1 MAKGGE
7 LTNEELK
14 NILLQGNY
22 VAKADMVAAE
32 EYVEK
37 NGGDL
42 IRYFLAKQIIT
53 KDLLGQAI
61 AEFFKVSYGNLMAN
75 RPTKELTLT
84 IPKEFALKYRLVLF
98 KFDKSKKAAI
108 VATDNPNK
116 TKLSGALDSLARY
129 LAVPKLT
136 MVYALPED
144 LDEVMLYYR
153 DPLSARLEAIVTAG
167 ERVAPLLFD
176 EIVEE
181 ATIFRASDLHFEPKE
196 DGVLVRFRIDGV
208 MTEQCRFS
216 REIYSN
222 IVNRIKV
229 RANLRL
235 DDHFSAQDG
244 AIRHQ
249 LADGAHADMRISVV
263 PTLDGEKIVIR
274 LLSEY
279 VRDFTM
285 ADVGLSERD
294 QHILQENADRP
305 FGMILVIGPTGS
317 GKTTTLYALLKNV
330 ATPDI
335 NVTTIEDPVEY
346 KISNINQI
354 QVNEATN
361 LTFAAGLRSIVRQD
375 PDVILVGEIRD
386 IETAEISVNAA
397 LTGHLLFSTFHANDS
412 ATAIPR
418 LLEMGVEPFLLAS
431 TLNLVIAQRL
441 ARRLCNKC
449 RYSYVV
455 KKAELKKSFPLA
467 EKYFKGKDS
476 ITLYKGKGCN
486 ACNHSGYTGRI
497 ALFEFLQVSREM
509 QDLILKRPSTQEI
522 WDLAARQGAMSM
534 FADGVEKSKAGVTTL
549 DEVMRVANIN

>member
-7 LTNEELK
+7 LSNDELK

-22 VAKADMVAAE
+22 VAKEDMVAAE

-42 IRYFLAKQIIT
+42 ISYFLAKQIIT

-61 AEFFKVSYGNLMAN
+61 AEFFKVSYANLLAN
-75 RPTKELTLT
+75 RPTKEVVLKV
-84 IPKEFALKYRLVLF
+84 PKEFALKYRLVLF
-98 KFDKSKKAAI
+98 KLEKDKKTATI
-108 VATDNPNK
+108 ATDNPTK
-116 TKLSGALDSLARY
+116 TKTGGVLSSLARY
-129 LAVPKLT
+129 LGVTKVTLI
-136 MVYALPED
+136 YALPED
-144 LDEVMLYYR
+144 LEEILLYYR
-153 DPLSARLEAIVTAG
+153 DPLGVRLEAIVAAG

-176 EIVEE
+176 EVVEE

-208 MTEQCRFS
+208 MVEQCRFG
-216 REIYSN
+216 RELYNN

-249 LADGAHADMRISVV
+249 LADGSHADMRISVV
-263 PTLDGEKIVIR
+263 PTLDGEKVVIR

-279 VRDFTM
+279 VREFTM
-285 ADVGLSERD
+285 SDVGLSERD
-294 QHILQENADRP
+294 QQILKENADRP

-330 ATPDI
+330 ATPDV

-346 KISNINQI
+346 KIANINQI

-441 ARRLCNKC
+441 ARRLCSKC

-455 KKAELKKSFPLA
+455 KKAELKKTFPLVD
-467 EKYFKGKDS
+467 KYFKGKDS

-497 ALFEFLQVSREM
+497 ALFEFLQVSREL

-522 WDLAARQGAMSM
+522 WDLAVKQGAWSM
-534 FADGVEKSKAGVTTL
+534 FADGVEKAKSGITTL